1 MPAPDLDLR
10 EWAEQGRRL
19 GGIGRTVG
27 WWIGDWVGLMTAVI
41 LSAIGSGVGMYLV
54 LKLEREHL
62 T

>member
-1 MPAPDLDLR
+1 MSRSLVLAG
-10 EWAEQGRRL
+10 AATV
-19 GGIGRTVG
+19 GGAIG